1 MKATAVFFGVVA
13 AVVSAQIG
21 PPGGRVPGG
30 IDYNGICPSH
40 LKPSDH
46 GSSKC
51 PSSTSQDEGSPCCQV
66 KASTFE
72 CCYPGDATNHC
83 PTTAQNPDG
92 EESCIPGVG
101 CRCPQTGVK
110 LNRTHRVVA
119 LGTTNIPKTM
129 KAVTV
134 SARAKDEGDWSRVA
148 VVTDHKVPSPGIGQV
163 LIKVAAS
170 SVNPVDYKDLTSS
183 VMAALTARGNKTVG
197 FDVAGTIVSTGSLP
211 YSRPRLKVGDE
222 VWADLG
228 TSTLTR
234 HDEELGAWAEYAV
247 AEESQVGLKP
257 KSLSFGDAASMPLVG
272 LTAYQAFRMAGAPW
286 SGKKDLTIA
295 ITSGSGGT
303 GTIALQLA
311 KAYGATRIITSTGSN
326 NFDLCKSLGA
336 TEVYDYHNTTIW
348 ENVANDTVDIVID
361 NYNSVGTADLA
372 MPSLKSGGVFLFIPA
387 GFGDKP
393 NGEASKNPKDGVKQV
408 KFVGTDSSNYA
419 DLDALK
425 KLADTGFLQAV
436 VKVKYELSDIF
447 KALDATFAGHAVG
460 KIGLIMPSRDEVIVV

>member
-1 MKATAVFFGVVA
+1 MKVAAVFFGVVA
-13 AVVSAQIG
+13 AVVAA
-21 PPGGRVPGG
+21 
-30 IDYNGICPSH
+30 DYNGTCPSN
-40 LKPSDH
+40 
-46 GSSKC
+46 GKC
-51 PSSTSQDEGSPCCQV
+51 DSSTGKDAGSACCQL

-72 CCYPGDATNHC
+72 CCYSS
-83 PTTAQNPDG
+83 
-92 EESCIPGVG
+92 ESCIPGVG
-101 CRCPQTGVK
+101 CRCSQTGVK
-110 LNRTHRVVA
+110 LDRTHRVVA

-170 SVNPVDYKDLTSS
+170 SVNPVDYKILTSS
-183 VMAALTARGNKTVG
+183 VMTALTALGNKTVG
-197 FDVAGTIVSTGSLP
+197 FDVAGTIVSTGSAAP
-211 YSRPRLKVGDE
+211 SRLKVGDE

-257 KSLSFGDAASMPLVG
+257 KSMSLVDAASMPLVG

-311 KAYGATRIITSTGSN
+311 KAYGATRIITSAGSN
-326 NFDLCKSLGA
+326 NIDLCKSLGA

-361 NYNSVGTADLA
+361 NYDSVGTADLA

-436 VKVKYELSDIF
+436 VKVEYELSDIF
-447 KALDATFAGHAVG
+447 KALDAIKAGHAVG